1 MFECLLAIDN
11 TVMSLADAAYALE
24 ELAAGRTP
32 LKAEPRSAFMPWT
45 SCFLKAIASRRC
57 AALRPP

>member
-1 MFECLLAIDN
+1 
-11 TVMSLADAAYALE
+11 MSLADAAYALE